1 MRISQIISLKLII
14 FSFLLVP
21 FTFSVGIVCAETR
34 YVSDQ
39 LIITMR
45 EGQGKQYKIIKMLK
59 SGTPLEIIEES
70 EEYLKVRIKSGSEG
84 WVLKQFIT
92 SETPKPDIIAGL
104 EKEIDRLNTKIEQYK
119 KDKESLREELKTA
132 QSDHNNKI
140 RGLQQNVSESRGR
153 AEQTSRDLQEI
164 TGKYNALLKDSK
176 NVVLLV
182 KERDNIKES
191 NSELQTKTQQL
202 QKENYELKQSQR
214 IWWFVAGGGVF
225 FVGWIVGK
233 VSTQKRFY

>member
-104 EKEIDRLNTKIEQYK
+104 EKEIDRLNTEIETYK
-119 KDKESLREELKTA
+119 KDMESL
-132 QSDHNNKI
+132 
-140 RGLQQNVSESRGR
+140 QN
-153 AEQTSRDLQEI
+153 
-164 TGKYNALLKDSK
+164 
-176 NVVLLV
+176 
-182 KERDNIKES
+182 
-191 NSELQTKTQQL
+191 
-202 QKENYELKQSQR
+202 
-214 IWWFVAGGGVF
+214 
-225 FVGWIVGK
+225 
-233 VSTQKRFY
+233 